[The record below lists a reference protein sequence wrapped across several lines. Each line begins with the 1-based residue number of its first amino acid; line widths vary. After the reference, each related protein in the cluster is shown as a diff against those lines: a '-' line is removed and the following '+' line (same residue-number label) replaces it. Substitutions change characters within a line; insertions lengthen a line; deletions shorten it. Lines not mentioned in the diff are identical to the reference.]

1 LGFFIRELAKQTRE
15 FPRIQRQRRE
25 KKDTVDAAAGA
36 ATLLDLLAKCLPLS
50 LNPHRETRS
59 TFVADRFS
67 KKEPAAVERAI
78 LLMGNVFMQRGIF
91 RSCGL
96 LIGATLC
103 ILIGAFSVVA
113 QEPARTQEGVI
124 TTFAPIVEKVAPS
137 VVTVFT
143 TQTVSRGLVPF
154 PFSDDTL
161 RQFFGGQLPQ
171 RQGKQTLQGL
181 GSGVIVSPDGYILTA
196 NHVVSGAEE
205 IMVGLGTELRKY
217 KAKKV
222 GTDPGTDVALL
233 KIDEKN
239 LPAIMF
245 ANSEKARA
253 GDVVLAVGNPFGL
266 RQTVTMGIISAIG
279 RGGMG
284 IVDYE
289 NFIQTDAAINMGNSG
304 GALVNIKGELLGIN
318 TAIFSRSGGNQ
329 GVGFAIPANL
339 ARDVMQSLRE
349 KGRVVRGYI
358 GASVQTL
365 TPELAEAMKLKGQPT
380 GALVG
385 EVAPKTPSEKAG
397 MKTGD
402 VITAVNGKKISDAR
416 ELRLM
421 IGSMAPGSKA
431 QIQVNR
437 EGQTRTF
444 DVELAEMPAGVT
456 AEGGP
461 EASPEES
468 AQPEKTTVFG
478 GVAIADITDDVR
490 SALNLPKDVQGAV
503 IAEIDADSPAGKAGL
518 REGDVIQEVN
528 KLPVKNAKDLVAISK
543 KLKAN
548 EKILL
553 RVYSQGRSGY
563 VALEPK

>member
-1 LGFFIRELAKQTRE
+1 
-15 FPRIQRQRRE
+15 
-25 KKDTVDAAAGA
+25 
-36 ATLLDLLAKCLPLS
+36 
-50 LNPHRETRS
+50 
-59 TFVADRFS
+59 VA
-67 KKEPAAVERAI
+67 ERAI
-78 LLMGNVFMQRGIF
+78 HLKGKRFMRRGWF
-91 RSCGL
+91 FGL
-96 LIGATLC
+96 LIGAMLY
-103 ILIGAFSVVA
+103 ISASGFSAAA
-113 QEPARTQEGVI
+113 QGTTPMQPGVI
-124 TTFAPIVEKVAPS
+124 ASFAPVVEKVAPS

-143 TQTVSRGLVPF
+143 TQTVSRRLSTF
-154 PFSDDTL
+154 PFSDDAL
-161 RQFFGGQLPQ
+161 RQFFGGQLP

-222 GTDPGTDVALL
+222 GTDAGTDVALL
-233 KIDEKN
+233 KIEEKN
-239 LPAIMF
+239 LPAITF
-245 ANSEKARA
+245 ADSEKARA
-253 GDVVLAVGNPFGL
+253 GDIVLAVGNPFGL
-266 RQTVTMGIISAIG
+266 RQTVTMGIISAVG

-304 GALVNIKGELLGIN
+304 GALVDIKGQLLGIN
-318 TAIFSRSGGNQ
+318 TAIFSRTGGNQ

-358 GASVQTL
+358 GASVQPL
-365 TPELAEAMKLKGQPT
+365 TPELAEAMKLKGEPT

-385 EVAPKTPSEKAG
+385 EVTAKSPSEKAG
-397 MKTGD
+397 LKTGD
-402 VITAVNGKKISDAR
+402 VITAVNGKKINDAR

-421 IGSMAPGSKA
+421 IGSMQPGTMV
-431 QIQVNR
+431 QIEINR
-437 EGQTRTF
+437 EGQKKTF
-444 DVELAEMPAGVT
+444 DVALAEMPPGAT
-456 AEGGP
+456 EEGP
-461 EASPEES
+461 EESPEES

-490 SALNLPKDVQGAV
+490 SALNLPKEIHGAV

-528 KLPVKNAKDLVAISK
+528 KQPVKNAKDLVAASK
-543 KLKAN
+543 KLKPN
-548 EKILL
+548 EKILI

>member
-1 LGFFIRELAKQTRE
+1 MG
-15 FPRIQRQRRE
+15 RRNSQSR
-25 KKDTVDAAAGA
+25 V
-36 ATLLDLLAKCLPLS
+36 
-50 LNPHRETRS
+50 
-59 TFVADRFS
+59 
-67 KKEPAAVERAI
+67 
-78 LLMGNVFMQRGIF
+78 
-91 RSCGL
+91 L
-96 LIGATLC
+96 LIMLLVCAGE
-103 ILIGAFSVVA
+103 FSSPA
-113 QEPARTQEGVI
+113 QEPAQTLQGTI
-124 TTFAPIVEKVAPS
+124 TIFAPIVEKVAPT

-143 TQTVSRGLVPF
+143 TQNATKTLVPF
-154 PFSDDTL
+154 PFSDEAL
-161 RQFFGGQLPQ
+161 REFFGGQLPQ
-171 RQGKQTLQGL
+171 RQGKQTLEGL
-181 GSGVIVSPDGYILTA
+181 GSGVIVSADGYILTA
-196 NHVVSGAEE
+196 NHVVAKADE
-205 IMVGLGTELRKY
+205 IMVGLGAELRKY

-233 KIDEKN
+233 KIEEKN
-239 LPAIMF
+239 LPAITF
-245 ANSEKARA
+245 ADSDKARA
-253 GDVVLAVGNPFGL
+253 GDVVLALGNPFGL
-266 RQTVTMGIISAIG
+266 RQTVTMGIISAVG

-304 GALVNIKGELLGIN
+304 GALVDTEGRLLGIN

-339 ARDVMQSLRE
+339 ARDVMQSLGE

-365 TPELAEAMKLKGQPT
+365 TPELAEAMKLKGQVS

-385 EVAPKTPSEKAG
+385 EVSLKSPAEKAG
-397 MKTGD
+397 IKTGD
-402 VITAVNGKKISDAR
+402 VITSVNGKKISDAR

-421 IGSMAPGSKA
+421 IGSMAPSTKV
-431 QIQVNR
+431 QIEANR

-444 DVELAEMPAGVT
+444 DIELAEMPAAA
-456 AEGGP
+456 AEQAP

-478 GVAIADITDDVR
+478 AVVVTDVNDDLR
-490 SALNLPKDVQGAV
+490 TALNLPKEIQGAV
-503 IAEIDADSPAGKAGL
+503 IVELDSASPAAQAGL

-528 KLPVKNAKDLVAISK
+528 KQPVKNAKDLVALSK
-543 KLKAN
+543 KLKPN
-548 EKILL
+548 EKILM

>member
-1 LGFFIRELAKQTRE
+1 
-15 FPRIQRQRRE
+15 
-25 KKDTVDAAAGA
+25 
-36 ATLLDLLAKCLPLS
+36 
-50 LNPHRETRS
+50 
-59 TFVADRFS
+59 
-67 KKEPAAVERAI
+67 
-78 LLMGNVFMQRGIF
+78 MQRGIF
-91 RSCGL
+91 QSCAL
-96 LIGATLC
+96 LIGIMLAVSTTT
-103 ILIGAFSVVA
+103 FSAAA
-113 QEPARTQEGVI
+113 QEPAKPQQGVI

-143 TQTVSRGLVPF
+143 TQTVSRGLAPF
-154 PFSDDTL
+154 PFSDDAL
-161 RQFFGGQLPQ
+161 RHFFGGQLP

-205 IMVGLGTELRKY
+205 IMVGLGTALRKY

-233 KIDEKN
+233 KIEEKN
-239 LPAIMF
+239 LPAVTF
-245 ANSEKARA
+245 ADSEKARA
-253 GDVVLAVGNPFGL
+253 GDIVLAVGNPFGL
-266 RQTVTMGIISAIG
+266 RQTVTMGIISAVG
-279 RGGMG
+279 RADVG

-304 GALVNIKGELLGIN
+304 GALVDIKGQLLGIN

-385 EVAPKTPSEKAG
+385 EIAPKTPSEKAG
-397 MKTGD
+397 IKTGD

-421 IGSMAPGSKA
+421 IGSMAPGTKA

-437 EGQTRTF
+437 EGQTKTF
-444 DVELAEMPAGVT
+444 DVGLAEMPASAT
-456 AEGGP
+456 EQGP

-478 GVAIADITDDVR
+478 GVAVADITDDVR
-490 SALNLPKDVQGAV
+490 TALNLPKDVQGAV
-503 IAEIDADSPAGKAGL
+503 IAEIDADSPAAKAGL

-528 KLPVKNAKDLVAISK
+528 KQPAKNAKDLVAISK
-543 KLKAN
+543 KLKPN

-553 RVYSQGRSGY
+553 RVYTQGRSGY